1 VTTDFKIDQN
11 TDTYELMQNN
21 KSSFVASHKGDQT
34 VYLEPDFEQYQM
46 YQKKPNKSLY
56 KTHDGMHSRDKLP
69 RKESKNRLMQYR
81 QSSTKNL
88 NQTMNR
94 VQSKRLTQRGKKL
107 LNKLNASAESFKNLD
122 ALRQQFMIDAS
133 SSQLSPSRRYKG
145 SKERSSDGM
154 KPTFIPVKI
163 SSKKDPQPATDAT
176 YTKSYAAQKKS
187 RL

>member
-1 VTTDFKIDQN
+1 
-11 TDTYELMQNN
+11 
-21 KSSFVASHKGDQT
+21 VASHKGDQT